1 MMMSKISLRLKLSDF
16 INSDIEE
23 EAMEK
28 VNIVHSKLHATV
40 LLYLWFEEGEIK
52 SKNLKEF
59 LMRWEDKLSFKTVI
73 KQGFCI
79 NTSEFIWFDI
89 VPFNIPHSDRNRFRY
104 QYVSYNKVL
113 DGLQEFYNVAK
124 FTISE
129 KPTKRQ
135 KRNDYED

>member
-1 MMMSKISLRLKLSDF
+1 MMPKVSLRLKLSDF
-16 INSDIEE
+16 INTDIEQE
-23 EAMEK
+23 VIK
-28 VNIVHSKLHATV
+28 KINNVHNGLQITV
-40 LLYLWFEEGEIK
+40 LLYLWFEEDEIN
-52 SKNLKEF
+52 SKDLKEF

-113 DGLQEFYNVAK
+113 DGLQEFYNITN
-124 FTISE
+124 FTLSE
-129 KPTKRQ
+129 KPMRKQ
-135 KRNDYED
+135 KRNDYVD